1 MKFHKKKE
9 QKKESLITTS
19 AKSLKWNPFLA
30 LTCGADFTFT
40 ACQLRLWIRCAIFA
54 DFPFF
59 FSVQICMEMLSL
71 RIFATDL
78 QQNPQLPIFNTWIFA
93 LSAVKICNTKSTLKS
108 ALFHVFSADFTHC
121 ESGPADGRNHTRMQR
136 PVATQVFH

>member
-1 MKFHKKKE
+1 M
-9 QKKESLITTS
+9 
-19 AKSLKWNPFLA
+19 
-30 LTCGADFTFT
+30 LTCGADFAFA

-71 RIFATDL
+71 QIFATDL

-121 ESGPADGRNHTRMQR
+121 ESRQHVAAAADGGRWPHTSSTKWQGHRQTGMQLRFR
-136 PVATQVFH
+136 PHVHAAVCELHL